1 MSGYIIGI
9 NVVLA
14 CDDNYAQHLGV
25 AISSLIENYND
36 PRLLFIHIFYS
47 DLSNENKLNL
57 EIIGKRA
64 GVELIFYNISGD
76 LLKDC
81 PEVNHLSR
89 ATYARLLISELLPT
103 NISKVIYLDSDT
115 VVLGNIGDLYNQD
128 LGTYPLG
135 AVEDVMAKE
144 ILQIY
149 FQKDLANYFNA
160 GVLLINLDYWREKD
174 IKNRSWDFIKLN
186 YNNIIRAD
194 QDVLNCLFKNNWQKL
209 DNRFNLDLKRKPLKS
224 MPDSDTVI
232 LHYSD
237 KLKPWHYAFSGSS
250 ASYYFLYLGK
260 TPWKKFKF
268 KDKNYKIFLLRYYF
282 IFIKKF
288 KISALPY
295 IPDVLLKEY
304 RRLLWKTY
312 KMKK

>member
-1 MSGYIIGI
+1 MFEYRLGV

-14 CDDNYAQHLGV
+14 CDNNYAQHLGV
-25 AISSLIENYND
+25 AIVSLIENYKDSRN
-36 PRLLFIHIFYS
+36 LFIHVFYS
-47 DLSNENKLNL
+47 DLSPENKLNL
-57 EIIGKRA
+57 EITGKRD
-64 GVELIFYNISGD
+64 GVSLIFYNITND

-89 ATYARLLISELLPT
+89 ATYARLLISELLPAEI
-103 NISKVIYLDSDT
+103 NRVIYLDSDI

-128 LGTYPLG
+128 LGKYSLG

-149 FQKDLANYFNA
+149 FQKDLSNYFNA
-160 GVLLINLDYWREKD
+160 GVLLINLDSWRQKD
-174 IKNRSWDFIKLN
+174 VKNRAWDFIKLN
-186 YNNIIRAD
+186 YNNIVRAD
-194 QDVLNCLFKNNWQKL
+194 QDVLNCLFKNDWRKL
-209 DNRFNLDLKRKPLKS
+209 DNRFNLDLKRRSLET
-224 MPDSDTVI
+224 MPGPDTVI

-237 KLKPWHYAFSGSS
+237 RLKPWHYAFSGSS
-250 ASYYFLYLGK
+250 ASYYFFYLEK
-260 TPWKKFKF
+260 TPWKNFKF
-268 KDKNYKIFLLRYYF
+268 KDNNFLRKYYF